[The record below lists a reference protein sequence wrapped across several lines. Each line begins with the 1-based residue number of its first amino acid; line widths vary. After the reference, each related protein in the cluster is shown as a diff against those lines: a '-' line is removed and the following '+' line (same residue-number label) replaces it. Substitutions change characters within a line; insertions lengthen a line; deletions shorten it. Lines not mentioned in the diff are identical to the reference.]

1 MLDMRIEELYFHP
14 CCELNGE
21 IQAKELFETRYKMGP
36 LLGRGGFGSVYAGQR
51 ISDGLQV
58 AVKHIPKDKV
68 QKWTRLPSEPR
79 RLPMEIALLQRLW
92 SGAGTG
98 SGAAAPRGIIR
109 MLEWF
114 ETSNGFLIVFER
126 PQPCQDLFDFI
137 SERGSLE
144 EPLARRFLREV
155 TEALLHCQSLGIV
168 HRDIKDE
175 NILVDT
181 RKGEIK
187 VIDFGSGALIKES
200 LFAEFEGTRVYSPP
214 EWIMHGHYH
223 ARPLT
228 VWSLG
233 VLLFDMVCGDIPFE
247 GDAEI
252 TRAQLHF
259 TKQVS
264 PECQSLIGWCMAFRP
279 EERPTMEEILLHPW
293 MTASS
298 AATEHYDP
306 ILGVCRT
313 NKNQSNP

>member
-1 MLDMRIEELYFHP
+1 MLDTRIEDFYCHP
-14 CCELNGE
+14 CCELTGKK
-21 IQAKELFETRYKMGP
+21 QAKESFETLYEMGS
-36 LLGRGGFGSVYAGQR
+36 LLGQGGFGCVYAGQR

-58 AVKHIPKDKV
+58 AIKHVPKNKV
-68 QKWTRLPSEPR
+68 QKWTRLLSEPR
-79 RLPMEIALLQRLW
+79 FLPMEIALLQRLW
-92 SGAGTG
+92 GGAGSSCG
-98 SGAAAPRGIIR
+98 SAPRGIIR
-109 MLEWF
+109 MVEWF
-114 ETSNGFLIVFER
+114 ERSDGFVIVFER
-126 PQPCQDLFDFI
+126 PPHCQDLFDFI
-137 SERGSLE
+137 TERGSLE
-144 EPLARRFLREV
+144 EPLARRFLRQV

-168 HRDIKDE
+168 HRDVKDE

-181 RKGEIK
+181 RKGETK
-187 VIDFGSGALIKES
+187 LIDFGSGALIKES
-200 LFAEFEGTRVYSPP
+200 SFTEFEGTRVYSPP
-214 EWIMHGHYH
+214 EWILHSRYH

-252 TRAQLHF
+252 TRAQPRF

-264 PECQSLIGWCMAFRP
+264 PECQSLIRWCMAFRP

-298 AATEHYDP
+298 AATEQYDP

-313 NKNQSNP
+313 TKNQNSA